1 MITWRGRYGENFHL
15 SARKIIYD
23 NNGTIVPSKWLS
35 KVKLIRVDLYSNTP
49 RAVVFGMVANFTA
62 EIRLQET
69 ENYEVYLTKITS
81 TGDVNASLSIFMDA
95 KNSFVLSKNHNF
107 TEFYNFV
114 FVFEMQSKLNNSAH

>member
-15 SARKIIYD
+15 SIRRLIYG

-35 KVKLIRVDLYSNTP
+35 KQVQLIRMDLYSDTP
-49 RAVVFGMVANFTA
+49 RGVVFGMVANFTA

-81 TGDVNASLSIFMDA
+81 SGDVNASLSIFMDA
-95 KNSFVLSKNHNF
+95 KNSFVLSKNHN
-107 TEFYNFV
+107 
-114 FVFEMQSKLNNSAH
+114 

>member
-1 MITWRGRYGENFHL
+1 MITWRGQYGENFRL
-15 SARKIIYD
+15 STRRLIYG

-35 KVKLIRVDLYSNTP
+35 KVKLIRMDLYSDTP
-49 RAVVFGMVANFTA
+49 RGVVFGMVANFTA

-95 KNSFVLSKNHNF
+95 KKSFVLSKNHYF
-107 TEFYNFV
+107 SSIILFLFL
-114 FVFEMQSKLNNSAH
+114 K